1 MAFSR
6 APRHLFQL
14 LPNGKAE
21 SADPRIRFDHLWMFV
36 INGVERKRARK
47 RGRHTYYLST
57 LFPFSPFLVQRY
69 LFRWPFPLPILLLVI
84 NLIPI
89 FSPFVS
95 TRVFN
100 SFLFFRVE
108 KQKKRRR
115 EKQVQ
120 HRCSI
125 QWINMSIQPI
135 SPWIYM
141 NVTRNLTK
149 FIWHFTK
156 DSLWRWRWSKDGQF
170 ARSMAR
176 ALTEWSRVIS
186 YNTRGDF
193 IIETSWNNISRHRNF
208 ANLILPPSRCVI
220 SSYDSQCRR
229 IIIRIVQRKHC
240 TSHPRTRKINV
251 RKFIP
256 TVS

>member
-21 SADPRIRFDHLWMFV
+21 SADLRIRFDHLWMFV

-47 RGRHTYYLST
+47 RGRHTYYLSSIPRPKIFISIAPQYSCS
-57 LFPFSPFLVQRY
+57 LSILSQFPRLLSRLEFLIRS
-69 LFRWPFPLPILLLVI
+69 FF
-84 NLIPI
+84 
-89 FSPFVS
+89 S
-95 TRVFN
+95 TRV
-100 SFLFFRVE
+100 
-108 KQKKRRR
+108 KKRK
-115 EKQVQ
+115 KQV
-120 HRCSI
+120 HI

-141 NVTRNLTK
+141 NVTRNLMK

-156 DSLWRWRWSKDGQF
+156 DFLWRWRWSKDGQF
-170 ARSMAR
+170 PRSMAR
-176 ALTEWSRVIS
+176 VLTEWSRVYRDNCI
-186 YNTRGDF
+186 TRGDYHQRLE
-193 IIETSWNNISRHRNF
+193 IIFRDVE
-208 ANLILPPSRCVI
+208 ILQRIWSPIVSPPIR
-220 SSYDSQCRR
+220 YDSRCRR
-229 IIIRIVQRKHC
+229 ITRCIKK
-240 TSHPRTRKINV
+240 TLYSHPRTREINV

>member
-21 SADPRIRFDHLWMFV
+21 SADLRIRFDHLWMFV

-47 RGRHTYYLST
+47 RGRHTYY
-57 LFPFSPFLVQRY
+57 PSPHSSSKDIYFDR
-69 LFRWPFPLPILLLVI
+69 PPILLLLI

-89 FSPFVS
+89 SSSFVS

-100 SFLFFRVE
+100 SFLFFSTRV
-108 KQKKRRR
+108 KKRK
-115 EKQVQ
+115 KQV
-120 HRCSI
+120 HI

-141 NVTRNLTK
+141 NVTRNLMK

-156 DSLWRWRWSKDGQF
+156 DFLWRWRWSKDGQF
-170 ARSMAR
+170 PRSMAR
-176 ALTEWSRVIS
+176 VLTEWSRVYRDNCI
-186 YNTRGDF
+186 TRGDYHQRLE
-193 IIETSWNNISRHRNF
+193 IIFRDVE
-208 ANLILPPSRCVI
+208 ILQRIWSPIVSPPIR
-220 SSYDSQCRR
+220 YDSRCRR
-229 IIIRIVQRKHC
+229 ITRCIKK
-240 TSHPRTRKINV
+240 TLYSHPRTREINV